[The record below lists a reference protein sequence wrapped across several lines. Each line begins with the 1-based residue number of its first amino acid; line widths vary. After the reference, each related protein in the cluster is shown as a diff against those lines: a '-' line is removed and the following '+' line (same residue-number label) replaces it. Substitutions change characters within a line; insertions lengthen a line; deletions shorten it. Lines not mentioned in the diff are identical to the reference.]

1 MINPQEALLET
12 RKYLKRLKSIIENQ
26 AKWTFL
32 KTKVLDKSV
41 IDDVLCCVE
50 ASLPDEYKEF
60 AKKKGGR
67 TLKSYAM
74 LMELHASIKGRFLF
88 SSASYLVRY
97 REAIALIDNL
107 PKSLNYDINRICNS
121 SSDMF

>member
-1 MINPQEALLET
+1 MVDSQETLIET

-32 KTKVLDKSV
+32 KTKVFDKSV

-60 AKKKGGR
+60 VKNKGGR
-67 TLKSYAM
+67 SLKSYAM
-74 LMELHASIKGRFLF
+74 LMELYASIKGRFLF

-97 REAIALIDNL
+97 REAINF
-107 PKSLNYDINRICNS
+107 DINYIFDNS
-121 SSDMF
+121 SSMF